1 MEDRELREIRQKATC
16 EKKAGR
22 LQPEINRNR
31 CDGKT
36 TCVDKCP
43 YGVLEMGT
51 LTAEDKSHLS
61 LKGRV
66 KAFVHRGRQVMV
78 VNPDACRACNQ
89 CVVVCPE
96 NAIKLVAKI

>member
-1 MEDRELREIRQKATC
+1 LKESNKKTTC
-16 EKKAGR
+16 EKKEGR

-36 TCVDKCP
+36 TCVDRCP
-43 YGVLEMGT
+43 YGVLEMGI
-51 LTAEDKSHLS
+51 LTAQDKKHLS

-78 VNPDACRACNQ
+78 VSPDLCRACNQ
-89 CVVVCPE
+89 CVMVCPE
-96 NAIKLVAKI
+96 NAIRLVANVKNAG